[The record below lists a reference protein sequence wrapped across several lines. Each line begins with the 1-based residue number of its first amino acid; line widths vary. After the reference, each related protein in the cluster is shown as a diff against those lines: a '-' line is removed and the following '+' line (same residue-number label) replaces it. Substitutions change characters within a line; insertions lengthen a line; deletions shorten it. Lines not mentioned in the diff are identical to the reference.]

1 MIGAA
6 GREPGSWLTRDWPP
20 RPDGPREL
28 AARWL
33 TAAQIM
39 VMVCTV
45 ASAEIAGL
53 IAEEAESDYR
63 RVQALKDWILDAAGQ
78 LTPHAAHVIQGSC
91 EKITFFL

>member
-1 MIGAA
+1 LEDASK
-6 GREPGSWLTRDWPP
+6 PWPP

-28 AARWL
+28 AAR
-33 TAAQIM
+33 IM

-45 ASAEIAGL
+45 ASAEVAGL
-53 IAEEAESDYR
+53 IAKEADSDYR

-91 EKITFFL
+91 GNSTFFL